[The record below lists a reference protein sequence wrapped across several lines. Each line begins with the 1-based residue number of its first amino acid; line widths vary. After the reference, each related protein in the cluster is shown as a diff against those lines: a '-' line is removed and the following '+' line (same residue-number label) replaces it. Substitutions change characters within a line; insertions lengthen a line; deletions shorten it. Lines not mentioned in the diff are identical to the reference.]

1 MKSPWFETEYKKKD
15 SISHLKVEVDGVKYH
30 LLLNPDIGSW
40 VVLDEDEF
48 SRYESSGLTDVESEF
63 LYLRNLAQESDG
75 TEVNFEQSPPAN
87 FPSVVV
93 MNVSLRCNMACKYC
107 FANCE
112 PETGGDMSEEVVKEI
127 VKQMMTMP
135 KIDAATFEFQGGEP
149 LLNLEA
155 IEQCIEYANK
165 LKPYTDMNL
174 KFRVESNGTLVDE
187 KVVKLLKETGM
198 EIGISLDG
206 PKELND
212 QARVYSDGSGT
223 FDDIWHGIE
232 LLWKNNLEMS
242 GSVCTIGKHNVHHP
256 REIVEF
262 FSSYN
267 LDFKPRPM
275 NMLGRALNSG
285 LVATDDE
292 WFKCYKEMHSL
303 SKNIKAKN
311 FSVFIYE
318 ENVYTPMRDYICL
331 RSPCGAGREL
341 ISVNPNGDV
350 FPCDG
355 FKGYPEFSLGNIL
368 EEDIVSMLKKPLAQ
382 HLRSKTWKDIPKCR
396 TCIFRGM
403 CGPCAYSC
411 YGAFDDIYRED
422 PQCVSRRR
430 IFWFLMKEWIRG
442 NRLRG

>member
-1 MKSPWFETEYKKKD
+1 M
-15 SISHLKVEVDGVKYH
+15 KVEVDGVKYH
-30 LLLNPDIGSW
+30 ILLNPDIGAW

-48 SRYESSGLTDVESEF
+48 SRYEHGTFGDVESEF
-63 LYLRNLAQESDG
+63 LYLRNLAHESDG
-75 TEVNFEQSPPAN
+75 KEVDFEQSPPAS

-112 PETGGDMSEEVVKEI
+112 PTSGSDMTEEVVKEI

-149 LLNLEA
+149 LLNLDA
-155 IEQCIEYANK
+155 IEQCFEYANK
-165 LKPYTDMNL
+165 LKPYTDMRL

-187 KVVKLLKETGM
+187 KVIEMLRETGM

-206 PKELND
+206 PEELND
-212 QARVYSDGSGT
+212 QARVYPDGSGT
-223 FDDIWHGIE
+223 FHDIWRGIE

-256 REIVEF
+256 KEIVEF
-262 FSSYN
+262 FAGHN

-275 NMLGRALNSG
+275 NMLGRALDSG

-292 WFKCYKEMHSL
+292 WFNCYQEMHPL
-303 SKNIKAKN
+303 SKNIKARN

-355 FKGYPEFSLGNIL
+355 FKGYPEFSIGNVM
-368 EEDIVSMLKKPLAQ
+368 EENIVDMLKKPLAQ
-382 HLRSKTWKDIPKCR
+382 LIRNKTWKDIPKCR
-396 TCIFRGM
+396 MCSFKGM

-411 YGAFDDIYRED
+411 YGAFNDIYRED
-422 PQCVSRRR
+422 PQCKSRRR

-442 NRLRG
+442 NRMMG